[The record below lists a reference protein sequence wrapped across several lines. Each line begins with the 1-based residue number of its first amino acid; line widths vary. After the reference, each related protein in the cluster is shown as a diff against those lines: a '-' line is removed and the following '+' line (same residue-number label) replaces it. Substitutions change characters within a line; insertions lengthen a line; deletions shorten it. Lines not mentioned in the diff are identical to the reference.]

1 MPEGAPKPQQQD
13 LRSAVAVEACVP
25 PQLSGQ
31 AVDHV
36 LMQLLPRDFPSRGTV
51 KRAAK
56 RSLLLLDGTACTA
69 SSTVVVGQQLQYLRG
84 PERVHVPYLSAP
96 VLRLELLYADEWCAA
111 VLKPPGVAVCGE
123 GDRSLRQAATA
134 LLPPPP
140 SRPDALPLPQYVH
153 RLDRETGGVLLYARC
168 GAAAAALGRALE
180 RGELRKTYLA
190 LLVGRL
196 EGGGEART
204 SMQGG
209 RATHSTWRAL
219 RHTRSASS
227 GWITTV
233 ECATRLLGLSRGGDM
248 PGISPSLPPSSASPP
263 ATLPSRSS
271 LNTLK
276 VCLTD
281 PRPCFAACRL
291 QPHTGRTHQ
300 LRRHMEG
307 LGHPILGD
315 ATYGGAD
322 TRAAALPM

>member
-1 MPEGAPKPQQQD
+1 
-13 LRSAVAVEACVP
+13 V
-25 PQLSGQ
+25 
-31 AVDHV
+31 
-36 LMQLLPRDFPSRGTV
+36 
-51 KRAAK
+51 
-56 RSLLLLDGTACTA
+56 
-69 SSTVVVGQQLQYLRG
+69 
-84 PERVHVPYLSAP
+84 
-96 VLRLELLYADEWCAA
+96 LYADEWCAA

-204 SMQGG
+204 SMRGG

-322 TRAAALPM
+322 TRAAALPMHLWALQLELCHPATGAPLVVRTALPAQFEATRCREEQAATEAPAAWEAAVADDAARAQRRREQAYRARPIEHKSAG